1 MPGISLLNYF
11 FQFLQ
16 PMGWVGR
23 IHVCMFMCAR
33 TEVVLT
39 ISRASYDG
47 AVSYAAANCS
57 WCSIPLRLTLQS
69 LARRVLCDGG
79 GFFCSRNFL
88 LLTVLPCGMPFVL
101 HDKSITSLKFF
112 LFFPALSFPFA
123 GTLFA
128 VVAGLEALASATG
141 SVVYNNCF
149 HAFSKLSSLPLVTQP
164 AGYTYIVTAL
174 IVVPTPFVV
183 L

>member
-1 MPGISLLNYF
+1 MYIVQARSAAGAVSFFFSLSTLYVHVPGISLLNYF

-79 GFFCSRNFL
+79 VFFAAVISCYRLFCLVACL
-88 LLTVLPCGMPFVL
+88 LYCMTRVLP
-101 HDKSITSLKFF
+101 
-112 LFFPALSFPFA
+112 A
-123 GTLFA
+123 
-128 VVAGLEALASATG
+128 
-141 SVVYNNCF
+141 
-149 HAFSKLSSLPLVTQP
+149 
-164 AGYTYIVTAL
+164 
-174 IVVPTPFVV
+174 
-183 L
+183 